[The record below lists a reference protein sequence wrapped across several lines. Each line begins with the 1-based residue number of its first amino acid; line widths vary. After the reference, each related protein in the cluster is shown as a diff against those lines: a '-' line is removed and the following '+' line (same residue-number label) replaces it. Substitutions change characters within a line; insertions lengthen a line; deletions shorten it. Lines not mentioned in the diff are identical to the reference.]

1 MVSPKAFGFKRDLDI
16 SEFMGFSLI
25 EDFSIHFGLGYLL
38 YEVAYELMDRHPA
51 PPASI
56 ESVAFHFAVELA
68 RHSEEVE
75 LGEPPAHQL
84 ANIAPCLRLLCRK
97 WAKGSCNFANCT
109 FAHGEH
115 ELRGVERG
123 SKRFDGKERMNDSDV
138 ASDTTKSDEGQSR
151 YSDGLEECCGQLMLL
166 HVQAAAM
173 AARDQREESETPLD
187 LWSREFDLKADMPMK
202 ATDGMALRYAS
213 LSGFQE
219 LRVVLR
225 SHSR

>member
-1 MVSPKAFGFKRDLDI
+1 MAPTKVNQASAVQEKMAKTEMCKFHSVGKCKRGAFCSFAHGTDELVPKPNLFKT
-16 SEFMGFSLI
+16 M
-25 EDFSIHFGLGYLL
+25 
-38 YEVAYELMDRHPA
+38 
-51 PPASI
+51 
-56 ESVAFHFAVELA
+56 
-68 RHSEEVE
+68 
-75 LGEPPAHQL
+75 
-84 ANIAPCLRLLCRK
+84 LCRK

-202 ATDGMALRYAS
+202 VLPFGHSSCGRPEVS
-213 LSGFQE
+213 GSWLSI
-219 LRVVLR
+219 
-225 SHSR
+225 